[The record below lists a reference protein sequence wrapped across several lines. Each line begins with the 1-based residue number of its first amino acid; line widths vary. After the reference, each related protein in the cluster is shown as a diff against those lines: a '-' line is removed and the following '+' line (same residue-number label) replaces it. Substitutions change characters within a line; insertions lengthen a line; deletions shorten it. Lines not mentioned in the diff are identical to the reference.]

1 MHDGLHY
8 GQPELITPQM
18 EKNVGKARTARSRS
32 GAALWLSRAV
42 MRVSRLWGGLDTL
55 VFMAGI
61 GENLRRFAAI
71 CEHLE
76 FLGIR
81 LFPRDERN
89 AAIISRAASPVTVR
103 VMTTSEELMIAGRPA
118 ISCAIKKE
126 LFMKSTKEPIVSKP
140 TEATR
145 ISDDRL
151 RQLDR
156 YWRAAN
162 YLTIDQIY
170 LQENPLLCVEHIKP
184 RLLGRWGTSPGLSFI
199 YAHLNRLI
207 QDTGA
212 KVIWRRAADPPSEL
226 LQDFRAHR
234 AGPGK
239 GTS

>member
-1 MHDGLHY
+1 L
-8 GQPELITPQM
+8 
-18 EKNVGKARTARSRS
+18 A
-32 GAALWLSRAV
+32 
-42 MRVSRLWGGLDTL
+42 
-55 VFMAGI
+55 
-61 GENLRRFAAI
+61 FAYS
-71 CEHLE
+71 
-76 FLGIR
+76 
-81 LFPRDERN
+81 PRNERN

-126 LFMKSTKEPIVSKP
+126 LFMKSTKEPIVAKP
-140 TEATR
+140 TEATW

-151 RQLDR
+151 RQRDR

-170 LQENPLLCVEHIKP
+170 LQENPLLRVEHIKP